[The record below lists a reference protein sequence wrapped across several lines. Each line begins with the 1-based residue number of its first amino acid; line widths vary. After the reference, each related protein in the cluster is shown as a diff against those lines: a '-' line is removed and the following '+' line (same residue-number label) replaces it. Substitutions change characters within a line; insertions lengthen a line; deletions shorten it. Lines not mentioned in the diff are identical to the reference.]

1 MKPRKKHRA
10 EDKGTSEEDEDTTG
24 AKQDAAQ
31 VLGKTLPAAALQ
43 DSPAAEPPADS
54 AVRVDSPSKKGKK
67 GSQANTL
74 RQLGKEFKAPVLVEK
89 APPRPKRIL
98 TGSSSDA
105 LV

>member
-10 EDKGTSEEDEDTTG
+10 EDKGTSEEDEDTSG

-31 VLGKTLPAAALQ
+31 VLGKTLPAAAPQ

-54 AVRVDSPSKKGKK
+54 AVRVDSPSKKGRK

-74 RQLGKEFKAPVLVEK
+74 RQLGKELKAPVDK
-89 APPRPKRIL
+89 PAPRQKRGG

-105 LV
+105 LL